1 MKRINLFFIILFTT
15 LLVFTGVKIENEY
28 YLGVAVLL
36 LIHAVNATAMN
47 ILLGYTGI
55 ISMGQA
61 AFFGLGAYTA
71 SVLSVTYGINPILT
85 LFAAA
90 VLAFALAYAVGFP
103 ILKLHGHYLAMATL
117 GFGMIIYIF
126 MNEMDF
132 LTGGP
137 SGFVGIGNLSL
148 GRYELMDEKSFFIA
162 MSVFFVLFLA
172 ACELFDKS
180 FLHNKLKFIKNS
192 ESACRSYGINPANTK
207 VMVFASMAALTAFNG
222 AIYAYYTHFIS
233 PVSFSFKYSVELL
246 AMATVGGLGYITGGV
261 VGAVLLGLIPEV
273 FSAIEDWE
281 MIIYGGV
288 LAVVIM
294 FFPGGISGTLKQGAG
309 KLLKLV
315 KRNA

>member
-1 MKRINLFFIILFTT
+1 MKKLNFFFM
-15 LLVFTGVKIENEY
+15 LLMACVLGYIGTQVSNEY
-28 YLGVAVLL
+28 YIGVATLI

-47 ILLGYTGI
+47 VLLGYTGI
-55 ISMGQA
+55 ISIGQA

-71 SVLSVTYGINPILT
+71 AVLSTNYGFNPLLT
-85 LFAAA
+85 MPIAA
-90 VLAFALAYAVGFP
+90 VFAFVIAYAVGSP
-103 ILKLHGHYLAMATL
+103 ILKLHGNYLAMATL
-117 GFGMIIYIF
+117 GMGMILYIF

-137 SGFVGIGNLSL
+137 SGFVGIGDIIIGKYDLA
-148 GRYELMDEKSFFIA
+148 DEKSFFVF
-162 MSVFFVLFLA
+162 MSIFFMIFLFI
-172 ACELFDKS
+172 CELFDKS

-192 ESACRSYGINPANTK
+192 ESACRSYGINPARTK

-222 AIYAYYTHFIS
+222 AIFTFYTHFIS

-261 VGAVLLGLIPEV
+261 VGAVLLGLVPEL
-273 FSAIEDWE
+273 FSAFEEYE
-281 MIIYGGV
+281 MIIYGGL

-294 FFPGGISGTLKQGAG
+294 FLPGGISGTLKR
-309 KLLKLV
+309 LV